1 MHNMKRYFPFVLLLS
16 LIYSCTISPP
26 RFTEIIING
35 EDVIQ
40 RSGSHA
46 VGDTLNIQIEARD
59 YAGGIRLLSI
69 LDKIK
74 GQNLVT
80 VLANQTYPNTNRIS
94 VEFQLI
100 IQEDSV
106 KVVDGGPL
114 IQGLNY
120 SVKPGDQFNLI
131 FFVEDVNYHYEES
144 VYSFEV
150 TP

>member
-1 MHNMKRYFPFVLLLS
+1 M
-16 LIYSCTISPP
+16 
-26 RFTEIIING
+26 
-35 EDVIQ
+35 IQ

-131 FFVEDVNYHYEES
+131 FFVEDANYHYEES

>member
-46 VGDTLNIQIEARD
+46 VGDTLNIQIGAQD